1 MILIFTY
8 KFVLFFFYIIKWN
21 NHKLNSIVSI
31 IKEHVLN
38 EHAKIQV
45 DRTLSSQNIMSTRL
59 KNAVLRKMH
68 LKFQLRFTNRLIVN

>member
-21 NHKLNSIVSI
+21 NHKLNSIVP

-59 KNAVLRKMH
+59 KNVNLRKMH
-68 LKFQLRFTNRLIVN
+68 LQFQLRFTIKKD